1 MAKLNVD
8 LTAVKIR
15 ELLNH
20 RKTKEATKLAC
31 EAIATGNAKSETQ
44 KLAAM
49 LLAGGRGRKASGLY
63 KWIEIGHANYWMEAD
78 AMPRRE
84 RMLQLLK
91 DFPDVGEK
99 HIEACITIYNKATSD
114 DE

>member
-1 MAKLNVD
+1 MVKLNVD
-8 LTAVKIR
+8 FTAVKIR

-20 RKTKEATKLAC
+20 RKTKEATKLAR
-31 EAIATGNAKSETQ
+31 EAIAAGNAKPETQ

-49 LLAGGRGRKASGLY
+49 LLAGGRGRKAAGLY

-78 AMPRRE
+78 GLSRRD

-99 HIEACITIYNKATSD
+99 HIEACITIYNKATT
-114 DE
+114 EAE

>member
-8 LTAVKIR
+8 FTAVKIR
-15 ELLNH
+15 EMMNH
-20 RKTKEATKLAC
+20 RKMAEAKKLAR
-31 EAIATGNAKSETQ
+31 EAIASGKAKPETQ

-63 KWIEIGHANYWMEAD
+63 MWIEIGHANYWMESDGIA
-78 AMPRRE
+78 PRE
-84 RMLQLLK
+84 RMLTLLR

-99 HIEACITIYNKATSD
+99 HIEACITAYNKATA
-114 DE
+114 EAE